1 MLVVICRVLNV
12 GMIRLVQQGRLSIL
26 LMLFLYI
33 NPSVS
38 YCQTESSMNLQY
50 SKSEY
55 KGKSS
60 GSDFLK
66 LNGFTL
72 KDILE
77 EVKPDLIY
85 EVKSDILEEVRFDYS
100 YNGDLTNKDRMI
112 EDFNFL
118 LKSNFNV
125 FVVKSKDLPDF
136 YRLEFFGKEGCDL
149 EGTLNSIS
157 IINRV
162 WTGKCV
168 ELTKIADQIKN
179 WYGLKVVAANDAIIP
194 FITLHHDNLTL
205 FKQYLKKKSLSLTL
219 DTTLSIGKVKYI
231 YR

>member
-12 GMIRLVQQGRLSIL
+12 KMIRLVWQRRVSIL
-26 LMLFLYI
+26 LMFFLYTTQL
-33 NPSVS
+33 VS

-50 SKSEY
+50 SKSKY

-60 GSDFLK
+60 GTDFLK
-66 LNGFTL
+66 LNNYTL
-72 KDILE
+72 RDILE

-85 EVKSDILEEVRFDYS
+85 EVKSDVLEEARFDYS

-118 LKSNFNV
+118 LKINFNV
-125 FVVKSKDLPDF
+125 FVIKSKNLPDF
-136 YRLEFFGKEGCDL
+136 YHLEFFGKEGCDL

-168 ELTKIADQIKN
+168 ELTKVADQITN
-179 WYGLKVVAANDAIIP
+179 WYGLKVVAVNDAIIP

-205 FKQYLKKKSLSLTL
+205 FKQYLKKKSLTLTL

>member
-1 MLVVICRVLNV
+1 
-12 GMIRLVQQGRLSIL
+12 
-26 LMLFLYI
+26 
-33 NPSVS
+33 
-38 YCQTESSMNLQY
+38 MNLQY
-50 SKSEY
+50 SKYKY

-60 GSDFLK
+60 GADFLK
-66 LNGFTL
+66 LNNYTL
-72 KDILE
+72 RDILE

-85 EVKSDILEEVRFDYS
+85 DVKSDVLEEARFDY
-100 YNGDLTNKDRMI
+100 YYKGDLTNKDRMI

-168 ELTKIADQIKN
+168 ELTKVADQIKN
-179 WYGLKVVAANDAIIP
+179 WYGLKVVAVNHVIIP

-205 FKQYLKKKSLSLTL
+205 FKQYLKNKSLSLTL

-231 YR
+231 YK